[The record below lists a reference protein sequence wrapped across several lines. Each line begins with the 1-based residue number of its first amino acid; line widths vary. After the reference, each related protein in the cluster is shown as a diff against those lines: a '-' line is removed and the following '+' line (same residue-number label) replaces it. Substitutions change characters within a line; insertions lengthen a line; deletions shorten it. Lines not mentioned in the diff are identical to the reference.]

1 MAEFMAVSSL
11 DSTFFS
17 DHEKQTRQSWRRSHS
32 LSLSSKGGPQE
43 TDANI
48 LPDISDPPDSDL
60 EKANSSEDPKP
71 AFAGFDPSSFPD
83 GGLQA
88 WLVVSG
94 AFCCLFCSFG
104 WVNCIGVFQAYYQ
117 THQLSNYSPSTV
129 SWIPSLTVFFMF
141 AGGPIWG
148 KCYDNY
154 GPRQLLLAG
163 SFLHV
168 FGLMMASLCS
178 EYYQFIL
185 AQGVCSPIGASLIFY
200 PAMSS
205 TGTWF
210 FKRRA
215 LAFGIMAAGSS
226 LGGVILP
233 IMVDRIIARA
243 GFPWA
248 MRGAA
253 FLLLALLI
261 YANLT
266 VRSRL
271 PPSPKPWSLMEFVL
285 PFRELPFSLVVF
297 ASFLFFAGMFLPF
310 TFVILSAQHDGM
322 SERLAAY
329 LVPILNAVSI
339 FGRTIPG
346 YIADKTGRF
355 NTMIITCFLSTLLVL
370 CLWLPARGN
379 IPYILFAA
387 FYGFSSGAFVS
398 LAPALVAQ
406 ISDIRQI
413 GVRTGSMFAVVSVAA
428 LMGNPIG
435 GALVSSED
443 GGYWGLQVFCGVM
456 MGAGSL
462 VFVVSRW
469 SLAGWRYVK
478 V

>member
-32 LSLSSKGGPQE
+32 LSLSSKGGLPE

-48 LPDISDPPDSDL
+48 LPDTSDLPESDL

-104 WVNCIGVFQAYYQ
+104 WVNC
-117 THQLSNYSPSTV
+117 
-129 SWIPSLTVFFMF
+129 
-141 AGGPIWG
+141 
-148 KCYDNY
+148 
-154 GPRQLLLAG
+154 
-163 SFLHV
+163 
-168 FGLMMASLCS
+168 
-178 EYYQFIL
+178 
-185 AQGVCSPIGASLIFY
+185 VCSPIGASLIFY

-285 PFRELPFSLVVF
+285 PFRELTFSLVVF

-346 YIADKTGRF
+346 YIADKSGRF
-355 NTMIITCFLSTLLVL
+355 NTMIITCILSTLLVL

-469 SLAGWRYVK
+469 SLAGWGYVK